1 MKYTATALRG
11 IAPLLF
17 GLLSLSL
24 LCCTTDAYDK
34 GEGDYSLMVAEMAD
48 IQVNHDKQAVS
59 AVTDEGQRLLFAQP
73 FTINWF
79 TTADSVY
86 RAVLYYNKVATDG
99 GAEENGYAVEPIGVN
114 RVSVLLPHRI
124 DSMKCDPVRLESMWL
139 STTKRYLN
147 AGIYVM
153 VGSSGDDDLK
163 QVLGLGVDTLV
174 VNDDGRS
181 RLDLTLYHDQGGMPE
196 YYSQR
201 AYVSVPLDSLNVD
214 TVSLRINTYE
224 GTVQK
229 KFGLR

>member
-1 MKYTATALRG
+1 MKYTVTVLRG

-17 GLLSLSL
+17 GLLALSFFS
-24 LCCTTDAYDK
+24 CTTDAYDK
-34 GEGDYSLMVAEMAD
+34 GEGDYSLMVVEMAD
-48 IQVNHDKQAVS
+48 VKVNHDKQAVS
-59 AVTDEGQRLLFAQP
+59 AVTDEGEQLLFAKP

-86 RAVLYYNKVATDG
+86 RAVLYYNKVEQG
-99 GAEENGYAVEPIGVN
+99 VEAIGIN

-163 QVLGLGVDTLV
+163 QVLGLAVDTLI
-174 VNDDGRS
+174 VNEDGKS

-201 AYVSVPLDSLNVD
+201 AYVSVPLDSLSVD
-214 TVSLRINTYE
+214 TVGLRINTYE
-224 GTVQK
+224 GTVLK